1 MRRKVAIVTGGASGM
16 GREIALA
23 FARDG
28 VDVLIADIDEVG
40 GARTEATARELHA
53 GAVFNRTD
61 VGDGGS
67 VTQMVERAV
76 AEFGAVDYAVN
87 AAGIGSETVVLHE
100 CDDDDFDRLM
110 AVNLRSVFLC
120 LRAELTQL
128 VEQGTGGAIV
138 NIASIN
144 ASKAFPRKALYGATK
159 AGVVAMTANAAIDYA
174 PQGIRINAI
183 CPGRIDTPM
192 LRATMSRPGRDIDK
206 LALDQPIGRLG
217 YASEIADAALW
228 LCSDKSSFVVG
239 EALRVDG
246 GYLAG

>member
-1 MRRKVAIVTGGASGM
+1 
-16 GREIALA
+16 
-23 FARDG
+23 
-28 VDVLIADIDEVG
+28 
-40 GARTEATARELHA
+40 
-53 GAVFNRTD
+53 
-61 VGDGGS
+61 
-67 VTQMVERAV
+67 
-76 AEFGAVDYAVN
+76 
-87 AAGIGSETVVLHE
+87 
-100 CDDDDFDRLM
+100 M

-192 LRATMSRPGRDIDK
+192 LRASPVDVDAYAAQQLMKRPGK
-206 LALDQPIGRLG
+206 PERL
-217 YASEIADAALW
+217 SEWA
-228 LCSDKSSFVVG
+228 
-239 EALRVDG
+239 
-246 GYLAG
+246 